1 MASKSQSSKTPR
13 PADGSGGGR
22 AGSGRR
28 RPPPPPVGR
37 PKPWGLIAGALALV
51 LFIGG
56 LLTYAVLN
64 AGSESPRGE
73 QDRDREA
80 LENGGGVQTLADLSR
95 NHVEGPVSYPQTPPV
110 GGDHNGVWQS
120 CQGTVYTE
128 RIASE
133 HAVHSLEHGAVW
145 VTYRPD
151 LPADQVE
158 TLARR
163 VQGIDYT
170 LMSPFPDLPSPVV
183 LSAWGK
189 QLAVDS
195 VDDPRVEQF
204 IQSYRVT
211 ASQEPGATCSSP
223 LTVQGVDAP
232 LTPEQ
237 LSQVTGS

>member
-1 MASKSQSSKTPR
+1 MS
-13 PADGSGGGR
+13 
-22 AGSGRR
+22 
-28 RPPPPPVGR
+28 R
-37 PKPWGLIAGALALV
+37 PKPWGFIAGALALV

-64 AGSESPRGE
+64 AGTESPRGE
-73 QDRDREA
+73 QDRVRTA
-80 LENGGGVQTLADLSR
+80 LEEEGGVQAVADLPR
-95 NHVEGPVSYPQTPPV
+95 NHVEGPVNYPQTPPV

-133 HAVHSLEHGAVW
+133 HAVHSMEHGAVW

-151 LPADQVE
+151 LPAAQVD

-163 VQGIDYT
+163 VQGLDYT

-189 QLAVDS
+189 QLAVDRA
-195 VDDPRVEQF
+195 DDPRVEQF
-204 IQSYRVT
+204 IQAYRIQ

-232 LTPEQ
+232 LTQEQ
-237 LSQVTGS
+237 LAEVTGS